1 MVVADIQNL
10 AGTTARNKA
19 FIAFEK
25 RAAGQN
31 GVYFK
36 EFDLSQGVAD
46 PDTILD
52 TAVRIVPGADYGNL
66 DLQRISLYSNEEGSD
81 VTVTIITGP
90 SAGQSRMLTG
100 RVVNHQYISCAQ
112 PTTIQ
117 GQFRSLFGFY
127 FKNNTKLKIW
137 TGLNSQNQ
145 AIGGAEGH

>member
-1 MVVADIQNL
+1 MGIADIQNL
-10 AGTTARNKA
+10 AGVTAKNKA

-52 TAVRIVPGADYGNL
+52 SAVNIVPGADYGNI

-81 VTVTIITGP
+81 VTVTIITNPAG
-90 SAGQSRMLTG
+90 GQSRMLTG
-100 RVVNHQYISCAQ
+100 RVVNYQYISCAQ
-112 PTTIQ
+112 PTNIQ
-117 GQFRSLFGFY
+117 GQFRSIFGFY

-137 TGLNSQNQ
+137 TGLDAQNN